1 MDWKWMDLVGFE
13 LKMKEFCGF
22 WVKNERIL

>member
-1 MDWKWMDLVGFE
+1 MDLVGFE